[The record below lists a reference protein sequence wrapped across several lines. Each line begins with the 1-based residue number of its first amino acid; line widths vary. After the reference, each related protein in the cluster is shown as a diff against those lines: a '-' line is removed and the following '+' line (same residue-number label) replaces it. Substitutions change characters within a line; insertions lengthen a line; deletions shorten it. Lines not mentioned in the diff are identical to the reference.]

1 MLGIYI
7 KGKTVEHEIIR
18 ILASQTKQAKRE
30 AKIKL
35 DLLRDLDIIDEDKH
49 SELYDQLMEVD
60 KYSNR

>member
-1 MLGIYI
+1 MTGFYLR
-7 KGKTVEHEIIR
+7 GKLVEHEIVR
-18 ILASQTKQAKRE
+18 ILAAQTKQAKHD

-35 DLLRDLDIIDEDKH
+35 DLLRDLDIIDEDRH

>member
-1 MLGIYI
+1 MTGFYL
-7 KGKTVEHEIIR
+7 KGKLVEHEIVR
-18 ILASQTKQAKRE
+18 ILAAQTKQAKHD

-35 DLLRDLDIIDEDKH
+35 DLLRDLDIIDEDRH

>member
-1 MLGIYI
+1 MLGIYL

-18 ILASQTKQAKRE
+18 ILASQTKQAKKE

-35 DLLRDLDIIDEDKH
+35 DLLRDLDIIDEDRH

>member
-18 ILASQTKQAKRE
+18 ILASQTKQAKKE

>member
-1 MLGIYI
+1 MLGIYL

-35 DLLRDLDIIDEDKH
+35 DLLRDLDIIDEDRH